1 MRKRE
6 RRCAAPSVQMKI
18 TITIFEKDGNLAV
31 KEGETL
37 LRFVPVQEFLGIVR
51 NPDKDG
57 YVRFFENEN
66 GEIFAIGYGGRMLPR
81 VKD

>member
-1 MRKRE
+1 MQNEIDELKSQIRDMKDYLPRI
-6 RRCAAPSVQMKI
+6 VQKI
-18 TITIFEKDGNLAV
+18 EY
-31 KEGETL
+31 
-37 LRFVPVQEFLGIVR
+37 RSVQEFLGIVR

>member
-1 MRKRE
+1 M
-6 RRCAAPSVQMKI
+6 
-18 TITIFEKDGNLAV
+18 
-31 KEGETL
+31 
-37 LRFVPVQEFLGIVR
+37 PVQEFLGIVR